1 MFTETVNSAIHIQE
15 KRSKRDSSVKEKILS
30 MIKDKIE
37 NASNR
42 HNKTNCIFTVPTFII
57 GYIPYNV
64 EEMSSYAM
72 KKMIKD
78 GLYVIK
84 LNNENLYISW
94 HINDLHRL
102 NKKTIKKT
110 EFGNSDKK
118 NNNNNNN
125 NIKNISFGTNKINNN
140 NNNNNID
147 SLIMNFANK
156 NKL

>member
-1 MFTETVNSAIHIQE
+1 MFTATVNSAIEIQE
-15 KRSKRDSSVKEKILS
+15 KRSKRDSTVKEKILL

-37 NASNR
+37 NSSVR
-42 HNKTNCIFTVPTFII
+42 HNQTNCIFTIPTFII

-64 EEMSSYAM
+64 EDMCNYVI

-84 LNNENLYISW
+84 LNNENIYISW

-102 NKKTIKKT
+102 NTKTK
-110 EFGNSDKK
+110 FGK
-118 NNNNNNN
+118 NKNKIDDNKNVK
-125 NIKNISFGTNKINNN
+125 NIKFNNNN

>member
-110 EFGNSDKK
+110 ECGNLDKKK

-125 NIKNISFGTNKINNN
+125 NNIKSINFENTINNN
-140 NNNNNID
+140 KSTID

>member
-1 MFTETVNSAIHIQE
+1 MFADTINSAIHIQE

-64 EEMSSYAM
+64 EEMTNYAM

-110 EFGNSDKK
+110 ECGNLDKKK

-125 NIKNISFGTNKINNN
+125 NNIKST
-140 NNNNNID
+140 ID

>member
-1 MFTETVNSAIHIQE
+1 MFTDTVNSAIKIQE
-15 KRSKRDSSVKEKILS
+15 KRSKRDSTVKEKILS

-37 NASNR
+37 NSSNR
-42 HNKTNCIFTVPTFII
+42 HNQTNCIFTIPTFII

-64 EEMSSYAM
+64 EEMTIYAM

-94 HINDLHRL
+94 HVNDLHRL

-110 EFGNSDKK
+110 DFQNLEK
-118 NNNNNNN
+118 NNKNKNV
-125 NIKNISFGTNKINNN
+125 KNISFGNKTS
-140 NNNNNID
+140 NID
-147 SLIMNFANK
+147 SLVLNFANK